1 MHVKAYI
8 RAIINLL
15 RWKNE
20 CHHQQE
26 DASNCLERVPRG
38 LNGCLERAGEYVTKD
53 VGPEYLELLE
63 KSVRTKDRSR
73 PGRQLSLNGAP
84 PAVAAI
90 ASTAA

>member
-1 MHVKAYI
+1 MGQSQYPNYTRGPFHALCLLGAGSEGAY
-8 RAIINLL
+8 
-15 RWKNE
+15 
-20 CHHQQE
+20 
-26 DASNCLERVPRG
+26 
-38 LNGCLERAGEYVTKD
+38 GCLGFAGEYVTKD

-73 PGRQLSLNGAP
+73 PGRQLASLNGAP